1 MSDGTKNLLMGVVI
15 IVVGALLGSFIGG
28 FIGHAFPDG
37 TVHDLFS
44 KEISAGLQPAVLD
57 LRVLE
62 LTFGCLL
69 KFNVPSVIGILL
81 AAYLF
86 KSFSG
91 SK

>member
-1 MSDGTKNLLMGVVI
+1 MAEGTKSIVTGIIV

-37 TVHDLFS
+37 VIHDLFS
-44 KEISAGLQPAVLD
+44 KEISAGLQNTTLD

-62 LTFGCLL
+62 MTFGCIF

-86 KSFSG
+86 RMFS
-91 SK
+91 K

>member
-1 MSDGTKNLLMGVVI
+1 MGEGTTKSLFMGIII
-15 IVVGALLGSFIGG
+15 IVIGALLGSFIGG
-28 FIGHAFPDG
+28 FIGHTFPDG
-37 TVHDLFS
+37 VIHDLFS

-62 LTFGCLL
+62 LTFGCIL
-69 KFNVPSVIGILL
+69 KFNVPSVIGIFL

-86 KSFSG
+86 RSFG

>member
-1 MSDGTKNLLMGVVI
+1 MASGAKNIFSGLII

-37 TVHDLFS
+37 IIHDLFS
-44 KEISAGLQPAVLD
+44 KEISAGLQPTHLD

-62 LTFGCLL
+62 LTFGCIL
-69 KFNVPSVIGILL
+69 KFNVPSVIGILF

-86 KSFSG
+86 RIFS
-91 SK
+91 K